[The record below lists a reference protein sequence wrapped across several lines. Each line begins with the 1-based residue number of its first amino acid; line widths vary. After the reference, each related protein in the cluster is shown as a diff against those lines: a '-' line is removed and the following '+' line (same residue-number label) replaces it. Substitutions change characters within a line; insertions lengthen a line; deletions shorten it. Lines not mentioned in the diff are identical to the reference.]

1 MPNYIKNRIELTG
14 TVGDINAMI
23 SKFSTFFDKEPDL
36 ACDGEFVFLHKETGE
51 PGWLDK
57 SIGKFKR
64 RNQPDV
70 NDVPDGFE
78 QKFNEVWTRFPD
90 FDKIVPMPKGL
101 EANPHSGIQ
110 SWIKICTGQIDLTG
124 NDDQSSIKG
133 VTKSLERMNAV
144 KCLTEGKNLKDFSD
158 EELELFIQ
166 GVKNYREYG
175 HISWYE
181 WSIENWGTKWNSSE
195 CEKVSDNVYDFQTA
209 WSGVPDLIEKMSKA
223 FPTVKIVYKYSD
235 EDTGHNCGI
244 GEYQNGEV
252 SFKELEGGSNEAY
265 EMAFELR
272 PDRKVDY
279 QLVGDKY
286 KYVDS
291 EEE

>member
-14 TVGDINAMI
+14 SVGDINSMI
-23 SKFSTFFDKEPDL
+23 SKFGTFFDREPDL
-36 ACDGEFVFLHKETGE
+36 ACDGELIFLHKGTGE

-78 QKFNEVWTRFPD
+78 QKFNEAWTRFPD

-110 SWIKICTGQIDLTG
+110 SWIKICTGQIDLAG
-124 NDDQSSIKG
+124 NIDQSSIKG
-133 VTKSLERMNAV
+133 ITSSLERMNAMRA
-144 KCLTEGKNLKDFSD
+144 LTEGKNLKDFSD
-158 EELELFIQ
+158 EDFELFIQ
-166 GVKNYREYG
+166 GVKNYRQYG
-175 HISWYE
+175 YISWYE

-195 CEKVSDNVYDFQTA
+195 CEKVSESVYDFQTA
-209 WSGVPDLIEKMSKA
+209 WSGVSGLIEKMSKA
-223 FPTVKIVYKYSD
+223 FPTVKILYKYSD
-235 EDTGHNCGI
+235 EDTGHNCGV
-244 GEYQNGEV
+244 GEYLNGEV
-252 SFKELEGGSNEAY
+252 SFRKLEGGSKESY

-272 PDRKVDY
+272 PDRKEDY
-279 QLVGDKY
+279 KLVGETY
-286 KYVDS
+286 EYF
-291 EEE
+291 ENE